1 MKENQNNRRRREPS
15 RFPPSVFIVYLGV
28 LLLMSGI
35 HTGMIVGMKKSG
47 WNQTYQ
53 IAIPMFYWSLVA
65 IGLTLF
71 TRIQMQKKYEEPMR
85 ELARATKKVADGD
98 FSVYITPLH
107 TANKMDYLDYMLV
120 DFNKMVEELGSIETL
135 KTDFFSNVSH
145 EIKTPIAVI
154 QGYAQALEEDIVPK
168 EKQKEYIKVIR
179 QSSAKL
185 SELITNLLKLNR
197 LEKQVI
203 KPERECYD
211 LCRQLGECL
220 LNFEQTWEKK
230 SIKIEAEMEDEV
242 WIEADEG
249 LMELVWN
256 NLFSNAFKFTEANGT
271 VAIKQERDEEGIKV
285 MISDSGCGMNEE
297 VKKHLF
303 DKFYQGDTSHAT
315 EGNGL
320 GMALVLRI
328 LQLMEYKIEVDS
340 EPKKGTT
347 FTVRI
352 PGHILKI

>member
-1 MKENQNNRRRREPS
+1 MRESMINKIHREPS
-15 RFPPSVFIVYLGV
+15 RFPPSLFLVYLGV
-28 LLLMSGI
+28 LLLMSGL
-35 HTGMIVGMKKSG
+35 HTGLIVWMNKTGHSG
-47 WNQTYQ
+47 ILETV
-53 IAIPMFYWSLVA
+53 IPMGYWSVVA
-65 IGLTLF
+65 VGLTWF
-71 TRIQMQKKYEEPMR
+71 TRKKIQKKYEDPMKQ
-85 ELARATKKVADGD
+85 LAKATKQVAEGD
-98 FSVYITPLH
+98 FSIYITPLN
-107 TANKMDYLDYMLV
+107 TADKMDYLDFMLV

-154 QGYAQALEEDIVPK
+154 EGYAQALDEGAVPK
-168 EKQKEYIKVIR
+168 EKQGEYIKIIR
-179 QSSAKL
+179 QASVRL

-203 KPERECYD
+203 APNKEKYD
-211 LCRQLGECL
+211 ICRQIGECL

-230 SIKIEAEMEDEV
+230 NIDIEADMEDEV

-256 NLFSNAFKFTEANGT
+256 NLFSNAFKFTEPGGVVSVRQRRNDREIE
-271 VAIKQERDEEGIKV
+271 VV
-285 MISDSGCGMNEE
+285 ISDTGCGMNEE
-297 VKKHLF
+297 VQKHLF

-328 LQLMEYKIEVDS
+328 LQLMEYQIEVDS
-340 EPKKGTT
+340 KPGKGTT
-347 FTVRI
+347 FTVKI
-352 PGHILKI
+352 PL

>member
-1 MKENQNNRRRREPS
+1 MRENRISRRKRKPS
-15 RFPPSVFIVYLGV
+15 RFPPSLFVVYLGV
-28 LLLMSGI
+28 LLLMSGV
-35 HTGMIVGMKKSG
+35 HTGLIVWMKKVG
-47 WNQTYQ
+47 QDNFYQ
-53 IAIPMFYWSLVA
+53 IAFPMFYWSFVA
-65 IGLTLF
+65 VGLTLF
-71 TRIQMQKKYEEPMR
+71 TRLQMQKKYEEPMLQ
-85 ELARATKKVADGD
+85 LAQATKKVADGD
-98 FSVYITPLH
+98 FSVYITPYH
-107 TANKMDYLDYMLV
+107 TADKMDYLDYMLL

-154 QGYAQALEEDIVPK
+154 QGYAQALEEETVPK
-168 EKQKEYIKVIR
+168 DKQKEYIKVIR
-179 QSSAKL
+179 QASGRL

-203 KPERECYD
+203 KPERERYD

-220 LNFEQTWEKK
+220 LNFEQIWEKK
-230 SIKIEAEMEDEV
+230 DIEIEADMEDEA
-242 WIEADEG
+242 WIEADEN

-256 NLFSNAFKFTEANGT
+256 NLFSNAFKFTEPKGL
-271 VAIKQERDEEGIKV
+271 VSIKQDRDAEGITV
-285 MISDSGCGMNEE
+285 TVSDNGCGMDEE
-297 VKKHLF
+297 VQKHLF

-328 LQLMEYKIEVDS
+328 LQLMEYQIEVKS
-340 EPKKGTT
+340 VPQKGTT

-352 PGHILKI
+352 PKSTLK

>member
-1 MKENQNNRRRREPS
+1 MKENLISRMRKEPS
-15 RFPPSVFIVYLGV
+15 RFPPFLFLVYLGV
-28 LLLMSGI
+28 LLLMAGI
-35 HTGMIVGMKKSG
+35 HTGLIVGMKKEG
-47 WNQTYQ
+47 WPQ
-53 IAIPMFYWSLVA
+53 IYLVAIPMFYWSLVA
-65 IGLTLF
+65 VGLTLF
-71 TRIQMQKKYEEPMR
+71 TRIQMQKKYEEPML
-85 ELARATKKVADGD
+85 ELAKATKRVADGD

-107 TANKMDYLDYMLV
+107 TADKMDYLDYMLV

-154 QGYAQALEEDIVPK
+154 QGYAEALEEGVVPP
-168 EKQKEYIKVIR
+168 EKQAECIKVIR
-179 QSSAKL
+179 QASGRLAA
-185 SELITNLLKLNR
+185 LITNLLKLNR

-203 KPERECYD
+203 MPEKEPYD

-220 LNFEQTWEKK
+220 LNFEQTWEAKE
-230 SIKIEAEMEDEV
+230 IEIEADMEDEA

-256 NLFSNAFKFTEANGT
+256 NLFSNAFKFTESGGM
-271 VAIKQERDEEGIKV
+271 VSIKQDRDKDGIRV
-285 MISDSGCGMNEE
+285 RISDNGCGMNEE
-297 VKKHLF
+297 VQKHLF

-328 LQLMEYKIEVDS
+328 LQLMEYQIEVES
-340 EPKKGTT
+340 VPQKGTT

-352 PGHILKI
+352 PESISEI

>member
-1 MKENQNNRRRREPS
+1 MRKNIMYKVHREPS
-15 RFPPSVFIVYLGV
+15 RFPASLFFVYLGV
-28 LLLMSGI
+28 LLLMSGL
-35 HTGMIVGMKKSG
+35 HTGLIVWMNKTS
-47 WNQTYQ
+47 QPALLE
-53 IAIPMFYWSLVA
+53 ILVPMVYWSAVA
-65 IGLTLF
+65 VGLTWF
-71 TRIQMQKKYEEPMR
+71 TRRQVQKKYENPMQQ
-85 ELARATKKVADGD
+85 LAKATRKVSEGD
-98 FSVYITPLH
+98 FSVYVTPLH
-107 TANKMDYLDYMLV
+107 TAEKMDYLDLMLV

-154 QGYAQALEEDIVPK
+154 AGYAEALEEGTVPK
-168 EKQKEYIKVIR
+168 EKQGEYIKIIR
-179 QSSAKL
+179 QASGRL

-203 KPERECYD
+203 TPNRERYD
-211 LCRQLGECL
+211 LCRQIGECL

-230 SIKIEAEMEDEV
+230 NIEIEAEMEDEA

-256 NLFSNAFKFTEANGT
+256 NLFSNAFKFTEAGGVVSVRQSRNEKEIE
-271 VAIKQERDEEGIKV
+271 VRV
-285 MISDSGCGMNEE
+285 SDTGCGMNEE
-297 VKKHLF
+297 VQKHLF

-328 LQLMEYKIEVDS
+328 VQLMGYQIEVES
-340 EPKKGTT
+340 KQGIGTA
-347 FTVRI
+347 FIVKI
-352 PGHILKI
+352 PT